1 MVTPFRFFGFV
12 AVEADDRK
20 TKIMERQNLI
30 LRNPPGQINK
40 AFFFNKKVGKEII
53 KIGPHRVIG
62 CAWRCFCFLEFY
74 GLRKLNCRML
84 IGLNWLLYWD

>member
-20 TKIMERQNLI
+20 TKIMENCQRQNLI

-40 AFFFNKKVGKEII
+40 AFFFLI
-53 KIGPHRVIG
+53 R
-62 CAWRCFCFLEFY
+62 RLEK
-74 GLRKLNCRML
+74 R
-84 IGLNWLLYWD
+84 